1 MTSREQNVQEITAT
15 STSKCIRSIQLT
27 SRGEKV
33 LSTFLKCPIEEHMNV
48 HCEWVFRK
56 RTFKCLQRPFMM
68 ILVKY
73 SFCFEKKGMERKN
86 VIYVSRC
93 TYEIIVK
100 KCQKC
105 VRSLPTGNVAIQH
118 CNKRER

>member
-73 SFCFEKKGMERKN
+73 SFCFEKKKGWKGKMLFMSRDVLTKSLLRNVKNMFDHYLLGM
-86 VIYVSRC
+86 
-93 TYEIIVK
+93 
-100 KCQKC
+100 
-105 VRSLPTGNVAIQH
+105 
-118 CNKRER
+118 